1 MSGPDAFPD
10 EMSGLSSFPGRSGGG
25 YDEPL
30 LDMVFDRRPL
40 PPGAPPEMHD
50 LARFL
55 AAAAGAAEPGELA
68 GEAAALAVFGQA
80 ASPAGVWSAGRGG
93 EPAGRRR
100 RRRRS
105 QSPWPAGRRRSPS
118 WRPASGWARLAVA
131 LVTSAIVLGSTAAYI
146 GVLPS
151 RVQQMAH
158 VTLGAPAPAQGPDR
172 RGDPPAKAPRPPRV
186 KRPAL
191 EPARQPRPEPAR
203 TATATRPAGQ
213 VKAVSSP
220 RDRLRSGR
228 ASGFCTPSPPPA
240 PLAPVWK
247 PEASALATPQVTPC
261 SFAAAAATPAPAAVT
276 RAPSRSARREGRR

>member
-93 EPAGRRR
+93 VPAGRRR
-100 RRRRS
+100 RRRRL
-105 QSPWPAGRRRSPS
+105 QSSWSAGRRRSPS
-118 WRPASGWARLAVA
+118 WRPAHGWARLAVA

-158 VTLGAPAPAQGPDR
+158 VTLGAPAPAPAQAPDR
-172 RGDPPAKAPRPPRV
+172 RGSPAAKTTRPPLA
-186 KRPAL
+186 KQPAL
-191 EPARQPRPEPAR
+191 GPARQPGPEPAR
-203 TATATRPAGQ
+203 SATEIRHPGR

-220 RDRLRSGR
+220 RDHLRSGR
-228 ASGFCTPSPPPA
+228 ASGFCTPRPA
-240 PLAPVWK
+240 TPLKPVW
-247 PEASALATPQVTPC
+247 PPSASALAPRC
-261 SFAAAAATPAPAAVT
+261 SSAASAPATVT
-276 RAPSRSARREGRR
+276 RVATRSARREIRR

>member
-10 EMSGLSSFPGRSGGG
+10 EMSGLSSFPGRSGGE
-25 YDEPL
+25 YDEPW
-30 LDMVFDRRPL
+30 LDMVFDRRSL

-68 GEAAALAVFGQA
+68 GEAAALAVFGHA

-100 RRRRS
+100 RRRRP
-105 QSPWPAGRRRSPS
+105 QSRWPARRRRSPS
-118 WRPASGWARLAVA
+118 WHPAHGWARLAVSV
-131 LVTSAIVLGSTAAYI
+131 VTAAIVLGSTAAYI

-158 VTLGAPAPAQGPDR
+158 VTLGAPAPARVPDR
-172 RGDPPAKAPRPPRV
+172 QGGPRAKAARPPLV
-186 KRPAL
+186 KRPVL
-191 EPARQPRPEPAR
+191 GPARQPRPEPAR
-203 TATATRPAGQ
+203 SATATRRPGQ
-213 VKAVSSP
+213 VKAVSPP
-220 RDRLRSGR
+220 RDHLRSGAR
-228 ASGFCTPSPPPA
+228 CTPSPPSS

-247 PEASALATPQVTPC
+247 PSGSALATPQCWSAT
-261 SFAAAAATPAPAAVT
+261 ATPVTVT
-276 RAPSRSARREGRR
+276 RAPSRSARWESRR